1 MKKKILSFLLCICM
15 AATVIVV
22 PNSAFAETTV
32 TRGEWITKLV
42 NTFNM
47 TVEDDSTMPDNY
59 FSDITSDMTCYRD
72 ILLAVEFG
80 VIDLDAGEAFEPD
93 KPTTRE
99 FAAQTLNY
107 CLRFQLD
114 ENPEYTYSESGEV
127 SCPDDI
133 QVAINRGWFT
143 LSGNN
148 FLPEQAVTAAEADA
162 MLDDAAAV
170 LSGENIDEAHDNKY
184 EFGEN
189 VKVIPQTAAV
199 TIDTDYTVSVS
210 DYDCD
215 ISSGDIFVAYS
226 AGIPVALKAVA
237 VESGDNVTTIT
248 ATQDG
253 TENVVTSVDSEGVAE
268 FDLENFE
275 TEEVETYSIT
285 DIETHET
292 KEMQISLQSISYDK
306 KAKKLTATKDVKISG
321 STSGSITVEVSD
333 LKLYHKENTPSGDY
347 MAYIQ
352 GNTSVTKSI
361 SFDLGNYL
369 EVPSSITLGYINIG
383 GIGNVS
389 LDIDIALKGGM
400 SANETGIIT
409 AGFSYARND
418 GFRLIKGYKKTAYS
432 FTAEAEV
439 KVGLT
444 LSANIDLVVM
454 SGRIWAT
461 VGVKGYFKFKD
472 YTYVDGERPLQCKT
486 IGGFLYANVGAS
498 ASINYFIDKKSWSK
512 TVDIYTESNSPIR
525 VYYHYEDNQLVDC
538 CTRGKDNNEAYIKYT
553 THTNS
558 AYFNP
563 SPSYGQGSYT
573 GGDGTTT
580 TLWTYEI
587 ENGNATITGYKG
599 SASSLAIPSTID
611 GYIVTKIQQNAFKNN
626 TKIRSLAIP
635 DSVTEIGGEAF
646 YECTSLSNVKLSKNI
661 KVLEYNVF
669 CGCTNLTS
677 IEIPASLENAGSSR
691 YIGTFAKTGLQNVT
705 FEDGITKIPS
715 NLFKNCTSLKS
726 ITIPD
731 SVTEIG
737 GEAFYECTSLS
748 NVKLSKNIKVL
759 EYNVFCGCTNLTSIE
774 IPASLENAG
783 SSRYIGTFAETGLQN
798 VTFEDGITKIP
809 NNLFRNC
816 TSLKSI
822 TIPDSVTEI
831 GYGVFMGC
839 SKLNTINFSEY
850 VNYIGEDAFKKCT
863 AITSITIPDSV
874 TEIGGEAFYECTSLS
889 NVKLSKNIKVLE
901 YNVFCGCTN
910 LTSIEIPA
918 SLENAGSSRYIGT
931 FAETGL
937 QNVTFEDGITK
948 IPNNLFRNCTSLKS
962 ITIPDSV
969 TEIGSYAFYGC
980 TALNN
985 VGMEYG
991 IKDIDPYAFAY
1002 CTSLKEISIPDSVT
1016 LMGSQMFYECT
1027 SLEKVK
1033 LPNTRKTILASMF
1046 YNCKSLK
1053 NIVLPET
1060 VTEIGQNA
1068 FCGCTALSSINL
1080 PDGLQT
1086 IEDNAFYECKALTDI
1101 IIPKNVTSIG
1111 SNAFYN
1117 CDGLQTA
1124 VINASG
1130 TVGSQAF
1137 YDCDAL
1143 TSLTLADN
1151 ITKIGSSLCYGC
1163 DKLTDIKFGKY
1174 ITEIPDSSFRK
1185 CSALQS
1191 VTLPRFCKTVAAN
1204 AFAEDTKLTELYAP
1218 ASASSIQD
1226 NSFSYPKKMTM
1237 YGKEGSYAQ
1246 EYANGRGMPFNSVN
1260 KPITTLAYAEKE
1272 LRLGR
1277 YETKLPTL
1285 EIMPEFDTDTI
1296 TFTSDNTNV
1305 ATVSETG
1312 EIRAGY
1318 NYGTANITAKA
1329 ASGLSTTIK
1338 VNIVKP
1344 ASSITLNKST
1354 LEIPAGDS
1362 EKLTATIS
1370 PSDST
1375 DDIVWSSD
1383 NINVAVVDK
1392 VGNVTGV
1399 KKGSATITAKAVY
1412 GDRTA
1417 TCLVTVADSGVQ
1429 IVDVTGVTLTPSET
1443 EITIGETYRL
1453 NASVLPENATNKL
1466 LTWVSS
1472 NEKVATVA
1480 DGVVTAKGLGT
1491 ATITV
1496 KTASGGFSK
1505 SCVVTVIPKIEV
1517 TSLTCNNMNGFG
1529 LINISA
1535 VNVPDYAT
1543 VYMGEYDSDGR
1554 MSAFKEITLTDG
1566 SAQTII
1572 PLTNVSK
1579 IKALIW
1585 NFNTVKPL
1593 AEVKEITVE

>member
-1 MKKKILSFLLCICM
+1 
-15 AATVIVV
+15 
-22 PNSAFAETTV
+22 
-32 TRGEWITKLV
+32 
-42 NTFNM
+42 M
-47 TVEDDSTMPDNY
+47 TAD
-59 FSDITSDMTCYRD
+59 
-72 ILLAVEFG
+72 
-80 VIDLDAGEAFEPD
+80 EA
-93 KPTTRE
+93 
-99 FAAQTLNY
+99 N
-107 CLRFQLD
+107 
-114 ENPEYTYSESGEV
+114 
-127 SCPDDI
+127 
-133 QVAINRGWFT
+133 
-143 LSGNN
+143 
-148 FLPEQAVTAAEADA
+148 A

-170 LSGENIDEAHDNKY
+170 LSGESIDEAHDNKY

-189 VKVIPQTAAV
+189 VKVIPQTATV
-199 TIDTDYTVSVS
+199 TIDTDYTVTVS

-226 AGIPVALKAVA
+226 AGIPVALKAVE

-285 DIETHET
+285 NIETQEIS
-292 KEMQISLQSISYDK
+292 EMQISLQSISYDK

-333 LKLYHKENTPSGDY
+333 LKLYHKENTTSGDY

-383 GIGNVS
+383 GVGNVS

-580 TLWTYEI
+580 TLWTYTTDSE
-587 ENGNATITGYKG
+587 GNATITGYKG
-599 SASSLAIPSTID
+599 SATSLAIPSVID
-611 GYIVTKIQQNAFKNN
+611 GYTVTGIGRWAFNNNKIIKTITIPDSITKIEENAFKDC
-626 TKIRSLAIP
+626 TK
-635 DSVTEIGGEAF
+635 
-646 YECTSLSNVKLSKNI
+646 LSNVKLSNQ
-661 KVLEYNVF
+661 LETLGYHAFGN
-669 CGCTNLTS
+669 CASLTQ
-677 IEIPASLENAGSSR
+677 IEIPKSLKYTPCSSGYDYGPFNGS
-691 YIGTFAKTGLQNVT
+691 GLKTVT
-705 FEDGITKIPS
+705 FEYGTSEIPS
-715 NLFKNCTSLKS
+715 SLFYC
-726 ITIPD
+726 
-731 SVTEIG
+731 
-737 GEAFYECTSLS
+737 A
-748 NVKLSKNIKVL
+748 
-759 EYNVFCGCTNLTSIE
+759 TNL
-774 IPASLENAG
+774 
-783 SSRYIGTFAETGLQN
+783 QN
-798 VTFEDGITKIP
+798 I
-809 NNLFRNC
+809 
-816 TSLKSI
+816 
-822 TIPDSVTEI
+822 
-831 GYGVFMGC
+831 VFVD
-839 SKLNTINFSEY
+839 T
-850 VNYIGEDAFKKCT
+850 
-863 AITSITIPDSV
+863 ITSIN
-874 TEIGGEAFYECTSLS
+874 GGATY
-889 NVKLSKNIKVLE
+889 
-901 YNVFCGCTN
+901 
-910 LTSIEIPA
+910 
-918 SLENAGSSRYIGT
+918 AG
-931 FAETGL
+931 
-937 QNVTFEDGITK
+937 
-948 IPNNLFRNCTSLKS
+948 
-962 ITIPDSV
+962 
-969 TEIGSYAFYGC
+969 AFYGC
-980 TALNN
+980 T
-985 VGMEYG
+985 
-991 IKDIDPYAFAY
+991 
-1002 CTSLKEISIPDSVT
+1002 SLKTVSLPDSIT
-1016 LMGSQMFYECT
+1016 SIGERAFYGC
-1027 SLEKVK
+1027 SNLESIKIPSK
-1033 LPNTRKTILASMF
+1033 LQDISSGTF
-1046 YNCKSLK
+1046 YNCKKLK
-1053 NIVLPET
+1053 DIVLPET
-1060 VTEIGQNA
+1060 VTAIRKNA
-1068 FCGCTALSSINL
+1068 FYGCASLPSINL

-1086 IEDNAFYECKALTDI
+1086 IEDNAFYECKALTNI
-1101 IIPKNVTSIG
+1101 TIPKNVTSIG
-1111 SNAFYN
+1111 SKVFYN

-1124 VINASG
+1124 VVNASG

-1143 TSLTLADN
+1143 TSLTLADS
-1151 ITKIGSSLCYGC
+1151 ITQIGSSLCYGC

-1204 AFAEDTKLTELYAP
+1204 AFAEDTKLTELYVP
-1218 ASASSIQD
+1218 VSVSSIQS
-1226 NSFSYPKKMTM
+1226 NSFSYPKRTTM

-1246 EYANGRGMPFNSVN
+1246 EYANGRGMLFNSVN

-1277 YETKLPTL
+1277 YETKFPKL
-1285 EIMPEFDTDTI
+1285 EIMPNFDTDTI

-1312 EIRAGY
+1312 AISAGY
-1318 NYGTANITAKA
+1318 NYGTANITAKT
-1329 ASGLSTTIK
+1329 ASGLSSTIK

-1354 LEIPAGDS
+1354 LEIAAGKS

-1383 NINVAVVDK
+1383 NTNIAIVDK
-1392 VGNVTGV
+1392 DGNITGIN
-1399 KKGSATITAKAVY
+1399 KGSATITAKAVY
-1412 GDRTA
+1412 GNRTA

-1429 IVDVTGVTLTPSET
+1429 IVEVTGVTLAPNET
-1443 EITIGETYRL
+1443 EITIGKTYKL
-1453 NASVLPENATNKL
+1453 KASVLPENATNKL
-1466 LTWVSS
+1466 LTWTSS
-1472 NEKVATVA
+1472 NENVATVS
-1480 DGVVTAKGLGT
+1480 DGVVTAKALGT

-1496 KTASGGFSK
+1496 KTVSGGFSK
-1505 SCVVTVIPKIEV
+1505 ECVVTVIPKVEI
-1517 TSLTCNNMNGFG
+1517 TSFTCNNMNGFG
-1529 LINISA
+1529 LISLSTVNVPDSASVYLAAYDEDGQLLSVQTLTLSNGSTQTILPLANIQRLKAFIWNTSALKPLADAEELELFASTKAKITKFNCSKSGDTITASLSA
-1535 VNVPDYAT
+1535 VNVPDDAA
-1543 VYMGEYDSDGR
+1543 VYIAEYDKSGKLL
-1554 MSAFKEITLTDG
+1554 SVEKITLSNGTT
-1566 SAQTII
+1566 QTTLPLANVFKLKAFIWEANII
-1572 PLTNVSK
+1572 KPLTE
-1579 IKALIW
+1579 A
-1585 NFNTVKPL
+1585 
-1593 AEVKEITVE
+1593 KEITVQ